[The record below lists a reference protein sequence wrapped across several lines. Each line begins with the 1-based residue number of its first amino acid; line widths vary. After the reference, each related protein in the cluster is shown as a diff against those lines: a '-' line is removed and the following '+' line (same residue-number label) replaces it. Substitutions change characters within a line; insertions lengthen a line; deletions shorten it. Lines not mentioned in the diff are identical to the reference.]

1 MDKYNTLCS
10 VGLFNASCSTTSFKT
25 TAMVING
32 LFSSMTISIREAN
45 WKKKQDVNQSFLKD
59 NREIEEAI
67 HIPLDV
73 LAVRCSLSLG
83 GIFEKKN
90 QNPV

>member
-1 MDKYNTLCS
+1 MDKYNTVCS
-10 VGLFNASCSTTSFKT
+10 VGLFNASCSTTSSKT

-45 WKKKQDVNQSFLKD
+45 WKKKTGCKSILLQRQQ
-59 NREIEEAI
+59 EIEEAI
-67 HIPLDV
+67 HISLDV

-83 GIFEKKN
+83 GIFEKN
-90 QNPV
+90 